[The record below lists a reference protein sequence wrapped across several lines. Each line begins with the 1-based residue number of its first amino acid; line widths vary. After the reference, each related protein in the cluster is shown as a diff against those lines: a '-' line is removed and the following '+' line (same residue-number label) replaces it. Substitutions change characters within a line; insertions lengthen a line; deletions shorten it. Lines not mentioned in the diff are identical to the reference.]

1 MLGGVGGFGVL
12 YKSFGLGFVAA
23 GFGVSGY
30 SVQGFLSLIFQERE
44 GPGPWDLVLS

>member
-1 MLGGVGGFGVL
+1 MSGVL
-12 YKSFGLGFVAA
+12 GSYIKVLGWGFVAA